1 MTTILDKILK
11 EKETLINQMIHE
23 TIPVC
28 KKRLKRPS
36 LFDRLVQNNKLQ
48 VIAEIKRA
56 SPSKGLI
63 QGKVDPAKQ
72 ALVYQ
77 EAGAAGISVL
87 TDSPFFQGSFKDLQA
102 VAETVNLPILCKDFI
117 IHKVQIDFAK
127 SAGASVVLLIVAALS
142 KEKIIELYTYAIA
155 NGLEVLVEVHNI
167 QELEVAL
174 QLDTK
179 LIGVNN
185 RDLRTFQV
193 DLSHT
198 GELASNFPFNEGRVL
213 ISESGICNNVD
224 AIQVAKY
231 GASAVLVGEAL
242 MRSDDPYK
250 TFRTL
255 QVEREVMVQ

>member
-1 MTTILDKILK
+1 M
-11 EKETLINQMIHE
+11 
-23 TIPVC
+23 
-28 KKRLKRPS
+28 
-36 LFDRLVQNNKLQ
+36 
-48 VIAEIKRA
+48 
-56 SPSKGLI
+56 
-63 QGKVDPAKQ
+63 
-72 ALVYQ
+72 
-77 EAGAAGISVL
+77 
-87 TDSPFFQGSFKDLQA
+87 
-102 VAETVNLPILCKDFI
+102 CKDFI

-142 KEKIIELYTYAIA
+142 KEKIKELYTYAIA
-155 NGLEVLVEVHNI
+155 KGLEVLVEVHNI

-250 TFRTL
+250 TLRTL